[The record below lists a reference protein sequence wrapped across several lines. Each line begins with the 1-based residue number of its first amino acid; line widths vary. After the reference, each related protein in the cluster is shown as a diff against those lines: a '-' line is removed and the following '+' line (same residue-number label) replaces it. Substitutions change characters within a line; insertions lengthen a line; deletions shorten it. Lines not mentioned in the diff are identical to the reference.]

1 MPRPPRMIKAG
12 GDLLMAGL
20 AIPAAGARR
29 SPLFPAARLAG
40 LPGKGGVRRARCP
53 FT

>member
-20 AIPAAGARR
+20 AIPAAGACR

-40 LPGKGGVRRARCP
+40 LAGHDHGSLPRTDRL
-53 FT
+53 